1 MFRALNAIVGGLLF
15 TVGIFLTM
23 FTWTADGWTVLA
35 FVGVGLIAVDLMIE
49 EHQEQVCRQARP
61 LDTDHAGRAS

>member
-35 FVGVGLIAVDLMIE
+35 AVGVALIWVDTVLE
-49 EHQEQVCRQARP
+49 ERQAAASRRP
-61 LDTDHAGRAS
+61 SALDTDHTGRVS